1 MISITKLQL
10 TKGSNTLNEEVNVF
24 GTTYE
29 PKKETKKK
37 KKSHIENKKENT
49 KLLALQVL
57 FFPPILK
64 YLQYFTYKFL
74 K

>member
-37 KKSHIENKKENT
+37 KKSHIENKKKIQNY
-49 KLLALQVL
+49 LHCRFF
-57 FFPPILK
+57 FFP
-64 YLQYFTYKFL
+64 QY
-74 K
+74 